1 VDEAVSAPVLRVGVV
16 GLGRATLSFLPAL
29 VRHPGVVITAGA
41 DPRPEARA
49 AWARDFEAETYETA
63 EQLCASPNVD
73 AVYIATPHQFHAA
86 NVITAA
92 AAGKHAICEKPM
104 ALTLEDCDAM
114 IAAVERAGTRLVI
127 GHSQSFSPPI
137 YAIREMVRSGEY
149 GRLGMMLYL
158 THKGLLYTP
167 RRPEELDPALGG
179 GVVFNQAPHQVDSV
193 RWIGGGLVRSVR
205 AQLGVWDPHRPV
217 DGAYA
222 AFLEFEDGATAQ
234 LVFSAYGRFDSG
246 EFHFWIGEGGERRER
261 QRWGNARK
269 ELEQL
274 SREEEAELKAQ
285 LAYGGG
291 RQPKVRLDDQ
301 EGRFQ
306 SMFGALL
313 VSCERADLRP
323 SPKGVL
329 IYDDDG
335 RREIELP
342 ILAAVKTRV
351 VDELFDAAVNGAP
364 VRHDGRWGKATLE
377 VLLALHQSSRERR
390 EIVLDHQ
397 VPTPDES

>member
-1 VDEAVSAPVLRVGVV
+1 MDKAVSTSVLRFGVI

-29 VRHPGVVITAGA
+29 LRHPGAQITAGA

-73 AVYIATPHQFHAA
+73 AVYVATPHQLHAP
-86 NVITAA
+86 NVLAAA
-92 AAGKHAICEKPM
+92 AAGKHVICEKPM

-114 IAAVERAGTRLVI
+114 IAATERTGVKLVI
-127 GHSQSFSPPI
+127 GHSQSYSPPI
-137 YAIREMVRSGEY
+137 FAIRDLVRGGEF
-149 GRLGMMLYL
+149 GRLGMMTYL
-158 THKGLLYTP
+158 TYKGLLYTP

-205 AQLGVWDPHRPV
+205 AQLGVWDSKRPV
-217 DGAYA
+217 EGAYS

-246 EFHFWIGEGGERRER
+246 EFHFWIGESGQQRER
-261 QRWGNARK
+261 QRWGNSRE
-269 ELEQL
+269 ELERL
-274 SREEEAELKAQ
+274 SREEEAELKAS
-285 LAYGGG
+285 LAYGGE
-291 RQPKVRLDDQ
+291 RQPHLQLDD
-301 EGRFQ
+301 EGERHQ

-329 IYDDDG
+329 IYAAAG
-335 RREIELP
+335 RRDLQLP
-342 ILAAVKTRV
+342 SPPAVKSHG
-351 VDELFDAAVNGAP
+351 VDELDDAVVHGAP

-377 VLLALHQSSRERR
+377 VLLALHQSSSERR
-390 EIVLDHQ
+390 EIVLQHQ
-397 VPTPDES
+397 VPTPDRM